1 MSLPTAFIPPLDPNI
16 YSAQVRVL
24 GGPARTGTVTYDTGF
39 TNSTTPPGVLEFAR
53 WIYVGTT
60 GNLAYTKWDGTTET
74 LPNLAA
80 GIWHPI
86 YAVNVLSVGTTVAA
100 NQLRWGS

>member
-1 MSLPTAFIPPLDPNI
+1 MAAPLVNIPPLDPNL
-16 YSAQVRVL
+16 YTAQVRTL

-39 TNSTTPPGVLEFAR
+39 TNSTTPAGVLEFAR

-60 GNLAYTKWDGTTET
+60 GDLSYVKWDGTTET

-86 YAVNVLSVGTTVAA
+86 FARSVNTAGTTIAA

>member
-1 MSLPTAFIPPLDPNI
+1 MSLPLSFVPPLDPNI

-24 GGPARTGTVTYDTGF
+24 GGPARTGTIVYDQGF
-39 TNSTTPPGVLEFAR
+39 TNSTTPPGVQEFSR
-53 WIYVGTT
+53 WIYIGTS
-60 GNLAYTKWDGTTET
+60 GDLAYTKWDGSTEL

-86 YAVNVLSVGTTVAA
+86 YAVNILTAGTTIAA
-100 NQLRWGS
+100 AQLRWGS

>member
-1 MSLPTAFIPPLDPNI
+1 MSLPFSFVPPLDPNI

-24 GGPARTGTVTYDTGF
+24 GGPARTGPVIYGTGF
-39 TNSTTPPGVLEFAR
+39 TNSTTPPGVQEFSR
-53 WIYVGTT
+53 WMYVGTS
-60 GNLAYTKWDGTTET
+60 GDLAYTKWDGTTEL

-86 YAVNVLSVGTTVAA
+86 YAVNVLAAGTTIAA
-100 NQLRWGS
+100 LQLRWGS